1 MIYIAPSLLAA
12 DFTRLGEDTA
22 RIETAGADILHL
34 DVMDGIF
41 VPNISFGPA
50 VIGALRPHT
59 KLVFDVHLMITAPE
73 RYVDRFIKAGADIIS
88 FHVEACEDPA
98 ALIKTIKAAGVKA
111 AVAIS
116 PDTPAKAILPY
127 LADIDMALIMT
138 VYPGFGGQKFMADM
152 LPKIAAISEY
162 IRKNNL
168 SCAIEVDGGIDV
180 ATAPLVAA
188 AGANVLVA
196 GSAVFGASDA
206 QKKIADIRNEAIKS
220 YIG

>member
-22 RIETAGADILHL
+22 RVEAAGADFLHL
-34 DVMDGIF
+34 DVMDGVF

-50 VIGALRPHT
+50 VIGALRPQS

-88 FHVEACEDPA
+88 FHLEACEDPA

-116 PDTPAKAILPY
+116 PDTPAEAIIPY
-127 LADIDMALIMT
+127 LADVDMALIMT
-138 VYPGFGGQKFMADM
+138 VYPGFGGQKFMPEVLD
-152 LPKIAAISEY
+152 KVRN
-162 IRKNNL
+162 IRAHEHGKKHY
-168 SCAIEVDGGIDV
+168 VRV
-180 ATAPLVAA
+180 ATSDRLEQVIITGQGCHMVS
-188 AGANVLVA
+188 AGEFEQEVKTLEEM
-196 GSAVFGASDA
+196 
-206 QKKIADIRNEAIKS
+206 IRNEYLDKKL
-220 YIG
+220 

>member
-22 RIETAGADILHL
+22 RVEAAGADFLHL

-50 VIGALRPHT
+50 VIGALRPQS

-88 FHVEACEDPA
+88 FHLEACEDPA

-116 PDTPAKAILPY
+116 PDTPAEAIIPY
-127 LADIDMALIMT
+127 LADVDMALIMT

-152 LPKIAAISEY
+152 LPKIKAVREY
-162 IRKNNL
+162 VDKNSL
-168 SCAIEVDGGIDV
+168 DCLIQVDGGIDV
-180 ATAPLVAA
+180 ATAPLVSA

-196 GSAVFGASDA
+196 GSAVFHADDA
-206 QKKIADIRNEAIKS
+206 KKKIADIRSAAANNLYK
-220 YIG
+220 